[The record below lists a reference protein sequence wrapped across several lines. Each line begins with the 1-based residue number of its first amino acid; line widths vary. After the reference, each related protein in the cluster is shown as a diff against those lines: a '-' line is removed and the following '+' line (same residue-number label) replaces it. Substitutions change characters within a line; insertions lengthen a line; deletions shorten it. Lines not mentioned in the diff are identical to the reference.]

1 MGKGNSSGDISVLA
15 FEDLGEMWGKSPNL
29 SSLSAANLR
38 WHERRAM
45 RPLRWMSIAAVDGTC
60 VLMGEDHKTM
70 MILGFSTD
78 ALMDV
83 VNNVDVFDDVE
94 VDGADG

>member
-1 MGKGNSSGDISVLA
+1 
-15 FEDLGEMWGKSPNL
+15 
-29 SSLSAANLR
+29 
-38 WHERRAM
+38 M
-45 RPLRWMSIAAVDGTC
+45 RPLRWMSIAAVDGAC
-60 VLMGEDHKTM
+60 ALIDEDHKTM
-70 MILGFSTD
+70 MVFGFSTD

>member
-1 MGKGNSSGDISVLA
+1 
-15 FEDLGEMWGKSPNL
+15 
-29 SSLSAANLR
+29 
-38 WHERRAM
+38 M

-60 VLMGEDHKTM
+60 VLMDEDHRTM
-70 MILGFSTD
+70 MVLGFSTD

-94 VDGADG
+94 VDGAEGGLKKVRVLMHIGADVLLLNDVHVELEDADHDVIPLSASRSG